1 MDPENNRKTI
11 DLKIRPGLRPDVLI
25 CAVIVVATLGKKAS
39 VSLNMR

>member
-25 CAVIVVATLGKKAS
+25 CAVIVVATLGKTAS